1 MERDNEEQQRFK
13 EMDKD
18 EDRQRGT
25 GNWNGSKRWTVTA
38 NGKRERGIELIP
50 GDWEW

>member
-1 MERDNEEQQRFK
+1 MERGNEEREWFK

-25 GNWNGSKRWTVTA
+25 GNWNGSRRWAVMVK
-38 NGKRERGIELIP
+38 GKKERRTELIP